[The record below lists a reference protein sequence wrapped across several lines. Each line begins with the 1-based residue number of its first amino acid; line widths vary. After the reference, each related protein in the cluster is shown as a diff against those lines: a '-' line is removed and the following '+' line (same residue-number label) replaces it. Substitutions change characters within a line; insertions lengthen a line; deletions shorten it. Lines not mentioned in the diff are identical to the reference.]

1 MEKTRYVEEHPL
13 EKELNEFV
21 EKYRHN
27 LNKFI

>member
-1 MEKTRYVEEHPL
+1 MEKIRYVEEHPL

-21 EKYRHN
+21 EKYRQN

>member
-13 EKELNEFV
+13 EKELDEFV
-21 EKYRHN
+21 KQYIPN